1 MTTPRFHTVLFDLD
15 GTVLDTIGMITDS
28 LRHALALHLQ
38 WEPPQPV
45 LTRGVGMRLAE
56 QLTGHANDAHRARG
70 GPAPTPALIAALEA
84 SYIEHNRATHDAR
97 VRAFPRAN
105 ELFDAL
111 SARGVNL
118 AIVTSK
124 PHAIAAR
131 GLAVCGLTHHFAVLI
146 GADDVHQ
153 HKPHPEP
160 VHTALVAL
168 GADTQ
173 GTIFIGDSPYDLR
186 AGRLAGVET
195 GAAHWG
201 PFPAGQLA
209 TEQPDH
215 DIETLWDVKA
225 LVG

>member
-1 MTTPRFHTVLFDLD
+1 MANPRFHTVLFDLD

-28 LRHALALHLQ
+28 LRHALMTHLQ
-38 WEPPQPV
+38 WEPPLAV

-56 QLTGHANDAHRARG
+56 QLTGHAEDAWRARG
-70 GPAPTPALIAALEA
+70 GDPPTPDLIAALEA
-84 SYIEHNRATHDAR
+84 TYITHNRAIHDAR

-105 ELFDAL
+105 ELFEAL
-111 SARGVNL
+111 TERGVNL

-124 PHAIAAR
+124 PHGIAAR
-131 GLAVCGLTHHFAVLI
+131 GLAVCGLTHHFPVLI

-153 HKPHPEP
+153 HKPDPEP
-160 VHTALVAL
+160 VHTALVRL
-168 GADTQ
+168 GADVD
-173 GTIFIGDSPYDLR
+173 GTLFVGDSPYDLR
-186 AGRLAGVET
+186 AGRQAGVQT

-209 TEQPDH
+209 TELPDH
-215 DIETLWDVKA
+215 DISTLWGVKA